1 MPAIKDMSLSGNGLR
16 QNESGF
22 VWRKE
27 GSVTGTPVA
36 KLALGFIPRKPPNQ
50 KAGRTTEVTE
60 GFGGAALSK
69 SFGAGHKGRQ
79 AARAE

>member
-1 MPAIKDMSLSGNGLR
+1 MYLSEKSLRLI
-16 QNESGF
+16 EFGF
-22 VWRKE
+22 VWRKS

-36 KLALGFIPRKPPNQ
+36 KLALGFIPRKPPNR